1 MCAAFI
7 VDPRIDHQSPEILL
21 VPLSP
26 LNLIHSKQHHLCSEM
41 QSLLQK
47 KPCFFLRECWVN
59 ISRRGSAGTLSGIVW
74 QNLTVLLRQRV
85 QTQVQKTAKLAE
97 AQNES
102 ALFVSGLLNLSAAT
116 ERENHSCN
124 SPPHQSANT
133 SQSYFRQQPRLVF
146 RRQGLTGQRRK
157 ERGRECKGNRLP

>member
-1 MCAAFI
+1 MCAAFT
-7 VDPRIDHQSPEILL
+7 VDPRIDHQRSEILL
-21 VPLSP
+21 KPLSS
-26 LNLIHSKQHHLCSEM
+26 LNLIHSKQHISVQKCKIGS
-41 QSLLQK
+41 QK
-47 KPCFFLRECWVN
+47 KPCFFPRECWVN
-59 ISRRGSAGTLSGIVW
+59 ISRRGSAGIVW
-74 QNLTVLLRQRV
+74 QNLSVLLRQRV

-133 SQSYFRQQPRLVF
+133 SQSYFRQQSRLVF
-146 RRQGLTGQRRK
+146 RRQGLTGQRRN